1 MYTKLSYTEYRCSD
15 QTSPDKSCIM
25 RKQIMGSTGEMHGFI
40 QHRDLYMCYCW
51 GISTVQNRWD
61 EGQKKKLEINM
72 SVK

>member
-25 RKQIMGSTGEMHGFI
+25 RKQIMGSSGEMHGFI

-51 GISTVQNRWD
+51 VYQRCRTDGMRD
-61 EGQKKKLEINM
+61 RKKLEINM

>member
-25 RKQIMGSTGEMHGFI
+25 RNQIMGSTGEMHGFI

-61 EGQKKKLEINM
+61 EGQEKKNWKLICQ
-72 SVK
+72 